1 MLSVTQ
7 QAAAVLGFVK
17 GQLNKCQHDS
27 HLLQDPFFL
36 ANLDYNFETLFT
48 IYTGEEGVS
57 CCTL

>member
-1 MLSVTQ
+1 M
-7 QAAAVLGFVK
+7 LGFVK